1 MAQQR
6 DNSGT
11 LSRNKDKEKEDANPN
26 WPDFKGRIRVAGVDY
41 WLNGWVKETD
51 SGKFFSLSVQPQQG
65 GQQQGKP
72 KHSAIDGM
80 DDDIPFSNPY
90 RGTRCYVV

>member
-11 LSRNKDKEKEDANPN
+11 LSRNKDKEKEDANPD

-41 WLNGWVKETD
+41 WLNGWVKE
-51 SGKFFSLSVQPQQG
+51 SEHGRFFSLSVKPQE
-65 GQQQGKP
+65 GQKAAP
-72 KHSAIDGM
+72 KRSGPMDGM
-80 DDDIPFSNPY
+80 DDDIPF
-90 RGTRCYVV
+90 